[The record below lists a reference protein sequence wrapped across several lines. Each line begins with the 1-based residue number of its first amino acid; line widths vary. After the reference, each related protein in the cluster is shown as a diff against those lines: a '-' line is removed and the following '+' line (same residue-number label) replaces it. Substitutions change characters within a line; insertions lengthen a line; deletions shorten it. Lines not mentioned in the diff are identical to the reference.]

1 MASVEGRA
9 GSSVEAFLQALE
21 PSGKPVTVQFLRE
34 GVPRELRLH
43 RAFWKDYAV
52 SADGPSVL
60 EQWARPRR

>member
-1 MASVEGRA
+1 MVSVEGRA
-9 GSSVEAFLQALE
+9 VSSVEVFLQTLE
-21 PSGKPVTVQFLRE
+21 PTGKPVVVQLLRE

-60 EQWARPRR
+60 GPWARPRR